1 MEMILTKWDKLINET
16 LNPFSQNINTLTD
29 ELIKTIIADTEAEKA
44 ALKATLIKDI
54 INTTAIKDKEQYV
67 HITQALLI
75 RMLNKI
81 YTYRKHNEVNGTLIL
96 LYDTITQSLQLS
108 LDFIEEFFAGHFNQ
122 NERVPESYLASCKT
136 IMAKQLM
143 AINLSITA
151 NKLIDTQLA
160 SVIEQHLQ
168 GFINNGQRPV
178 SYLEL
183 LYHKD
188 LLRELI
194 SEKTMQSTQTL
205 RELLYYLNYNEE
217 NFISYE
223 YERLQL
229 ITGNLPTKKEQV
241 ITLRFEQKTINQLS
255 GKITGCYSLTMPPLK
270 EQVNGWINEEIKFL
284 EAGNFADDLSTIE
297 SENKIHT
304 SLSVAKLALIIR
316 LLVIDKIIINRTVAP
331 MLRIVARVFTSL
343 QKEDISF
350 GSLETKYHAPDKA
363 TINAVKEILFK
374 WINILNRL

>member
-54 INTTAIKDKEQYV
+54 INTTAIKDKEHYV

-178 SYLEL
+178 SYVKL

-241 ITLRFEQKTINQLS
+241 TTLRFEQKTINQLS

>member
-54 INTTAIKDKEQYV
+54 INTTAIKDKEHYV

-178 SYLEL
+178 SYVKL

-241 ITLRFEQKTINQLS
+241 TTLRFEQKTINQLS

-363 TINAVKEILFK
+363 TIKAVKEILFK